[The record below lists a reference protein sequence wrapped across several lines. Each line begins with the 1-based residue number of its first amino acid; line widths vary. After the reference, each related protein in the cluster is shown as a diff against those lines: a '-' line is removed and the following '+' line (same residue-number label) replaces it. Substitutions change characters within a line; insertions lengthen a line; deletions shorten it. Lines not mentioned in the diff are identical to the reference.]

1 MAGWSPMDDG
11 GGFALDLSAYMVHL
25 RCIAGLVMEP
35 KTKGINLAAEYRW
48 EIGQSTEPL
57 IKLSEGD
64 LSYEDIA
71 ALKAFAE
78 EVARVPADAPPLLDK
93 AWAKS
98 RAMAHDLLAQ
108 LGPLYAELEP
118 GLLGDD

>member
-1 MAGWSPMDDG
+1 
-11 GGFALDLSAYMVHL
+11 MV
-25 RCIAGLVMEP
+25 EP
-35 KTKGINLAAEYRW
+35 KPKGFNLAAEYRW

-57 IKLSEGD
+57 IK